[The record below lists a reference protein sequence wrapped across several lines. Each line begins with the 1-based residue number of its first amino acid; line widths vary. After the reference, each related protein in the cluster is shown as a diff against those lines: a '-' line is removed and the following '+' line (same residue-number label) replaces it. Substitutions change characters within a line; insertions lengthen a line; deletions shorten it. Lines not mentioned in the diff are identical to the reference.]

1 MPGKVNSRKL
11 TPDQMNSLIMWDN
24 QIPQWADKLPTR
36 SQKAWEF
43 MIRMMSNKNVIA
55 LIQNDPEFKNVPQY
69 ELDEFMK
76 KLSYTRYVFRNT
88 GLEPGD
94 SF

>member
-11 TPDQMNSLIMWDN
+11 TPDQMNRLIMWDN
-24 QIPQWADKLPTR
+24 EMPKWEAKLPTG
-36 SQKAWEF
+36 SYDAW
-43 MIRMMSNKNVIA
+43 RMMLVLFDKTNVA
-55 LIQNDPEFKNVPQY
+55 TLVRNDPEHKSIPQY

-88 GLEPGD
+88 GLKPGD

>member
-11 TPDQMNSLIMWDN
+11 TPDQMNRLIMWDN
-24 QIPQWADKLPTR
+24 EIPRWADKLPTK
-36 SQKAWEF
+36 SHEAWMF
-43 MIRMMSNKNVIA
+43 MLNIMASNSIANMVRM
-55 LIQNDPEFKNVPQY
+55 DPEHKSIPQY
-69 ELDEFMK
+69 ELDEMLK
-76 KLSYTRYVFRNT
+76 KLNYTRYVFRGT